1 MPEQSFV
8 VTGFS
13 SRNLKTSLKLIHFY
27 KVNSLCPVDCYGEG
41 DEEDDIVE
49 QSVTSLEWKGNCN
62 IPLHCQDHHPHHR
75 HGDGDVLDGVGQ
87 VGDHSVVPVILLMV
101 MVIDD
106 DIVKQEEKDEEI
118 VNQSKNGQV
127 VEEVTR

>member
-1 MPEQSFV
+1 MRLQRKS
-8 VTGFS
+8 
-13 SRNLKTSLKLIHFY
+13 
-27 KVNSLCPVDCYGEG
+27 NSK
-41 DEEDDIVE
+41 I
-49 QSVTSLEWKGNCN
+49 S
-62 IPLHCQDHHPHHR
+62 LHCKDHHPHHR

-87 VGDHSVVPVILLMV
+87 VGDHSVVPVIFLMV

-106 DIVKQEEKDEEI
+106 DIVKQEEKNEEI